1 MPMTHLAE
9 LAPKPAPVV
18 DASDVQFAG
27 LGSSRTVLELEDSSM
42 WRSGDSIA
50 VIDFELGLDVI
61 VYLFTVLR
69 DFVCWSIL
77 DVVDSRM
84 SVNVGHMYN

>member
-1 MPMTHLAE
+1 VNTKHYVETLLPE
-9 LAPKPAPVV
+9 LDQDCRSVLP
-18 DASDVQFAG
+18 SDFIFVTF
-27 LGSSRTVLELEDSSM
+27 
-42 WRSGDSIA
+42 WRLA

-61 VYLFTVLR
+61 VYLFTVLC

>member
-1 MPMTHLAE
+1 VTFGRL
-9 LAPKPAPVV
+9 
-18 DASDVQFAG
+18 
-27 LGSSRTVLELEDSSM
+27 
-42 WRSGDSIA
+42 A

-61 VYLFTVLR
+61 VYLFTVLC

-84 SVNVGHMYN
+84 SVIVGHMYN

>member
-1 MPMTHLAE
+1 MT
-9 LAPKPAPVV
+9 
-18 DASDVQFAG
+18 
-27 LGSSRTVLELEDSSM
+27 SRRL
-42 WRSGDSIA
+42 A

-61 VYLFTVLR
+61 VYLFTVLC

-84 SVNVGHMYN
+84 SVRFWSHVLLAVSVLVYSRLDFSGCQRSI